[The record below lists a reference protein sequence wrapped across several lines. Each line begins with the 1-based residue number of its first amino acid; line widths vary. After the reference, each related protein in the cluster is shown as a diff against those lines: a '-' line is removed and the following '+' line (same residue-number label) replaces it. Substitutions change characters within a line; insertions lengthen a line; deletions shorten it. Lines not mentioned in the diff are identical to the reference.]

1 MYGDG
6 KGNFDVANALK
17 LPSVDGWGVITDF
30 DIYDLDNE
38 TREQLN
44 SILQRMNVHEL
55 NLIEN

>member
-1 MYGDG
+1 M
-6 KGNFDVANALK
+6 NIA
-17 LPSVDGWGVITDF
+17 
-30 DIYDLDNE
+30 IYDLDNE